1 MGNVLAIA
9 GKELRAFFTSPIA
22 YIVVGLFAVIFGIFF
37 GVMLLNFNQMAAQ
50 GGGQAVNVNEQLIRP
65 VFLNSL
71 VVFLFMLPIVT
82 MRSYAEEKRSGT
94 IELLLTSPLTDLQ
107 IILGKFVG
115 AMSLFVAMLA
125 VTMIPI
131 ALLFAFGTPEW
142 KPLLTTYFGLVLVG
156 GCFVSI
162 GLLISSFTSNQIV
175 AGAVTFAV
183 FLILWVINWPA
194 PFAPWPWLT
203 ATLNY
208 ASIVDHF
215 DDFSR
220 GVFDTKHVVYYMSFI
235 AVGLFLTAR
244 SVDTER
250 WRG

>member
-1 MGNVLAIA
+1 MNNVLAIA
-9 GKELRAFFTSPIA
+9 RKELRSYFASPIA
-22 YIVVGLFAVIFGIFF
+22 YIVIGLFAVIFGIFF
-37 GVMLLNFNQMAAQ
+37 GVILLNFNQASQQ

-65 VFLNSL
+65 VFLNSV

-94 IELLLTSPLTDLQ
+94 IELLLTAPLTDLQ
-107 IILGKFVG
+107 IILGKFTG
-115 AMSLFVAMLA
+115 AMGLYASMLLVTALSMGSLF
-125 VTMIPI
+125 
-131 ALLFAFGTPEW
+131 FFGTPEV
-142 KPLLTTYFGLVLVG
+142 KPLLNTYLGLLLMG
-156 GCFVSI
+156 GCFVSV

-175 AGAVTFAV
+175 AGAVTFGV
-183 FLILWVINWPA
+183 FLIRWVINWPA
-194 PFAPWPWLT
+194 PFAPWPWLQT
-203 ATLNY
+203 FLNY

-220 GVFDTKHVVYYMSFI
+220 GVLDTKHVVYYISFI

>member
-9 GKELRAFFTSPIA
+9 RKELRSYFASPIA
-22 YIVVGLFAVIFGIFF
+22 YIVIGLFAVIFGIFF
-37 GVMLLNFNQMAAQ
+37 GVILLNFNQMSQQ

-65 VFLNSL
+65 VFLNSV

-82 MRSYAEEKRSGT
+82 MRAYAEEKRSGT
-94 IELLLTSPLTDLQ
+94 IELLLTAPLTDLQ
-107 IILGKFVG
+107 IILGKFTG
-115 AMSLFVAMLA
+115 AMGLYASMLVITMLSVGPLF
-125 VTMIPI
+125 
-131 ALLFAFGTPEW
+131 FFGTPEV
-142 KPLLTTYFGLVLVG
+142 KPILTTYLGLLLMG
-156 GCFVSI
+156 GCFVSV
-162 GLLISSFTSNQIV
+162 GLLISSFTSNQII
-175 AGAVTFAV
+175 AGAVTFGV

-194 PFAPWPWLT
+194 PFAPTPWLQT
-203 ATLNY
+203 FLNY

-220 GVFDTKHVVYYMSFI
+220 GVLDTKHVVYYVSFI

>member
-1 MGNVLAIA
+1 MNNVLAIA
-9 GKELRAFFTSPIA
+9 RKELRSYFASPIA
-22 YIVVGLFAVIFGIFF
+22 YIVIGLFAVIFGIFF
-37 GVMLLNFNQMAAQ
+37 GVILLNFNQMSQQ

-65 VFLNSL
+65 VFLNSV

-94 IELLLTSPLTDLQ
+94 IELLLTAPLTDLQ
-107 IILGKFVG
+107 IILGKFTG
-115 AMSLFVAMLA
+115 AMGLYASMLAITLVSMAALFV
-125 VTMIPI
+125 
-131 ALLFAFGTPEW
+131 FGSPEV
-142 KPLLTTYFGLVLVG
+142 KPLLTTYLGLLLMG
-156 GCFVSI
+156 GCFVSV

-175 AGAVTFAV
+175 AGAVTFGV

-194 PFAPWPWLT
+194 PFAPWPWLQT
-203 ATLNY
+203 FLNY

-220 GVFDTKHVVYYMSFI
+220 GVLDTKHVVYYISFI

>member
-1 MGNVLAIA
+1 MNNVLAIA
-9 GKELRAFFTSPIA
+9 RKELRSYFASPIA
-22 YIVVGLFAVIFGIFF
+22 YIVIGLFAVIFGIFF
-37 GVMLLNFNQMAAQ
+37 GVILLNFNQASQQ

-65 VFLNSL
+65 VFLNSV

-94 IELLLTSPLTDLQ
+94 IELLLTAPLTDLQ
-107 IILGKFVG
+107 IILGKFTG
-115 AMSLFVAMLA
+115 AMGLYASMLLVTALSMGSLF
-125 VTMIPI
+125 
-131 ALLFAFGTPEW
+131 FFGTPEV
-142 KPLLTTYFGLVLVG
+142 KPLLNTCLGLLLMG
-156 GCFVSI
+156 GCFVSV

-175 AGAVTFAV
+175 AGAVTFGV

-194 PFAPWPWLT
+194 PFAPWPWLQT
-203 ATLNY
+203 FLNY

-220 GVFDTKHVVYYMSFI
+220 GVLDTKHVVYYISFI